1 MTRVTVLAG
10 GVGGARFTRGL
21 LQQLA
26 AEDARAAASADA
38 RPDASDAGRIAANT
52 TVDGLDR
59 AFSGNSA
66 QPAAGTQAPSEVTVI
81 VNTGDDMWLDGLRI
95 CPDLDTVMYTLGG
108 GISEDQGWG
117 RADESRRTSTEIA
130 AYGRGWSWF
139 TLGDLDL
146 ATHIVR
152 TDLLRSGATLSA
164 ATEFLCRRWQPG
176 ARLLPMSDQFV
187 ETHVRLAQDADE
199 HSAGDLIHFE
209 EWWVRY
215 RAKPPITEFVQAGLA
230 DAVAAPGVLDAIRTA
245 DLVILPPSNPV
256 VSVGTILNVPG
267 IREALRTTAA
277 TVVGISPIIAGSA
290 VRGMA
295 DACLTTI
302 GVDTTAL
309 AVGLHYGSRRHGG
322 VLDAWLVDE
331 TDAAAL
337 PALEAAGIRSAAVP
351 LWMTDVPATARIAA
365 DAMSVAA
372 LGPIGRRHTASADVA
387 TLPLAEFAFPGPL
400 RDSLV
405 AAILAGEKTS
415 TTSTLLEYSIE
426 DEPLPVVGSRQVLI
440 DSRDLPVAVLEITG
454 VSVVRLADVDL
465 DHARDE
471 GEGHLTVAEWRA
483 GHESFWHSAAMR
495 ERLGNPGFTVTDDT
509 RVVLERMRVVALLH
523 P

>member
-26 AEDARAAASADA
+26 SEDARV
-38 RPDASDAGRIAANT
+38 AANT
-52 TVDGLDR
+52 
-59 AFSGNSA
+59 AFGSTEGALSGNSTHEV
-66 QPAAGTQAPSEVTVI
+66 GPSAVTVI

-108 GISEDQGWG
+108 GISEEQGWG
-117 RADESRRTSTEIA
+117 RTDESRRTSAEIA

-176 ARLLPMSDQFV
+176 ATLLPMSDQFV
-187 ETHVRLAQDADE
+187 ETHVRLAEDVDE
-199 HSAGDLIHFE
+199 HRAGDLIHFE

-215 RAKPPITEFVQAGLA
+215 RATKAVTEFVQVGLA
-230 DAVAAPGVLDAIRTA
+230 DAVAAPGVIEAILTA

-256 VSVGTILNVPG
+256 VSVGTILAIPG
-267 IREALRTTAA
+267 IRQALRTTTAR
-277 TVVGISPIIAGSA
+277 VVGIAPIIAGSA

-302 GVDTTAL
+302 GVETSAL
-309 AVGLHYGSRRHGG
+309 AVGLHYGSRQGDG

-331 TDAAAL
+331 ADAAAV
-337 PALEAAGIRSAAVP
+337 PVLEAAGIRSAAVP
-351 LWMTDVPATARIAA
+351 LWMTDVAATARIAE
-365 DAMSVAA
+365 AA
-372 LGPIGRRHTASADVA
+372 LGLADSTDPNDLPDSA
-387 TLPLAEFAFPGPL
+387 LPVAEFAFPGPL
-400 RDSLV
+400 RDRLV
-405 AAILAGEKTS
+405 AAILDGSKTS
-415 TTSTLLEYSIE
+415 TTSTLLEYGVE
-426 DEPLPVVGSRQVLI
+426 NEPLPTVGSRQLLV
-440 DSRDLPVAVLEITG
+440 DSGERPVAVIETTA
-454 VSVVRLADVDL
+454 VRVTRLGDVDL
-465 DHARDE
+465 QHARDE
-471 GEGHLTVAEWRA
+471 GEGYDTVAAWRA
-483 GHESFWHSAAMR
+483 GHEAYWHGATMR
-495 ERLGNPGFTVTDDT
+495 AHLADPGFTVSDDT
-509 RVVLERMRVVALLH
+509 QVVLERLHVVRRLPGA
-523 P
+523 

>member
-21 LQQLA
+21 LQEL
-26 AEDARAAASADA
+26 ASADA
-38 RPDASDAGRIAANT
+38 RVATDTPFGGSEGALRGK
-52 TVDGLDR
+52 
-59 AFSGNSA
+59 SA
-66 QPAAGTQAPSEVTVI
+66 QGLGTSPASAASAASEVTVI

-108 GISEDQGWG
+108 GISEEQGWG
-117 RADESRRTSTEIA
+117 RADESRRTSAEIA

-152 TDLLRSGATLSA
+152 TDLLRNGATLSA

-187 ETHVRLAQDADE
+187 ETHVRLAEDADE
-199 HSAGDLIHFE
+199 HGAGDLIHFE

-215 RAKPPITEFVQAGLA
+215 RATKAVSEFVQVGLA
-230 DAVAAPGVLDAIRTA
+230 DATPAPGVLEAILDA

-256 VSVGTILNVPG
+256 VSVGTILAVPG
-267 IREALRTTAA
+267 IREALRTTKAR
-277 TVVGISPIIAGSA
+277 VVGISPIIAGSA

-302 GVDTTAL
+302 GVQTSAL
-309 AVGLHYGSRRHGG
+309 AVGLHYGSRRQGG

-337 PALEAAGIRSAAVP
+337 PELEAAGIRAAAVP
-351 LWMTDVPATARIAA
+351 LWMSDVAATAQIAA
-365 DAMSVAA
+365 EALLIAA
-372 LGPIGRRHTASADVA
+372 STPGEPSSIEPAPTGAEPGLG
-387 TLPLAEFAFPGPL
+387 LPVAEFGYPGAL
-400 RDSLV
+400 RDRLV
-405 AAILAGEKTS
+405 AAILDGSKTS
-415 TTSTLLEYSIE
+415 TTSLVIEYGIE
-426 DEPLPVVGSRQVLI
+426 NEPLPVAGSRQVLI
-440 DSRDLPVAVLEITG
+440 DSEGRPVAIIETTD
-454 VSVVRLADVDL
+454 VRVARLGDVDL

-471 GEGHLTVAEWRA
+471 GEGFDSVAAWRA
-483 GHESFWHSAAMR
+483 GHEGFWHGAETRAF
-495 ERLGNPGFTVTDDT
+495 LGDPGFTVTDDT
-509 RVVLERMRVVALLH
+509 EVVLERLRLVEVLRGA
-523 P
+523 